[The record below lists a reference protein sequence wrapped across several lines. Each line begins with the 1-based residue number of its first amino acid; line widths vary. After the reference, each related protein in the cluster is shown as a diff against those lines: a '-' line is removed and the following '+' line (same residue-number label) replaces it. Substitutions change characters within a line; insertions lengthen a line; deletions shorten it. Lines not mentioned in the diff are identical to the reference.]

1 MESSINLS
9 SSEVQH
15 RPRLT
20 TERGPVPPV
29 LANEARLGQRKC
41 RTRASSSRSIRR
53 DSEASPARS
62 YEEARLSKFTV
73 VVQKPAPGAITYDL
87 ADGAYAIEKEALDP
101 IGARIVE
108 VDTKTEEEFIAAARD
123 ADALIGRNR
132 RITAAIIKSL
142 RQCKVIGLGSVGAD
156 TVDVDAA
163 TEAGIVVTNVP
174 DVFIDEVADHTMA
187 MFLAAHRR
195 LPLMH
200 QMTVEGRWREGRPY
214 FDTIPRL
221 YGQTLGLISFGNVA
235 KAVARRA
242 QAFGLHLISY
252 DPYVAE
258 LEMTAVG
265 VEPVTSF
272 LDLCRRSDF
281 LSMHAPLNSETRHM
295 MSEPQFKAMKRSAI
309 FVNNGRGPTVDEAA
323 LIKALQDGWIAGA
336 AVDVFETEPVDTGN
350 PLLKMD
356 NVIVTPHIA
365 SATARMAPETRRR
378 LGREIATVLQG
389 RWPRSAVNP
398 GVLPKTDLIRWQPYP
413 MGRGP
418 NR

>member
-1 MESSINLS
+1 MS
-9 SSEVQH
+9 H
-15 RPRLT
+15 F
-20 TERGPVPPV
+20 
-29 LANEARLGQRKC
+29 K
-41 RTRASSSRSIRR
+41 
-53 DSEASPARS
+53 
-62 YEEARLSKFTV
+62 V

-87 ADGAYAIEKEALDP
+87 ADGAYAIEKESLDP
-101 IGARIVE
+101 IGAEIVE
-108 VDTKTEEEFIAAARD
+108 VDAKTEEEFIAAARD
-123 ADALIGRNR
+123 ADALIARNR
-132 RITAAIIKSL
+132 RITAPIIAAL
-142 RQCKVIGLGSVGAD
+142 RKCKVIGLGSVGAD
-156 TVDVDAA
+156 TGDVDAA

-174 DVFIDEVADHTMA
+174 DVFIDEVADHTMM

-195 LPLMH
+195 LRLMH
-200 QMTVEGRWREGRPY
+200 QMTVDGRWREGRPY
-214 FDTIPRL
+214 FNTIPRL

-235 KAVARRA
+235 KAVARRCH
-242 QAFGLHLISY
+242 AFGLHVLSY

-272 LDLCRRSDF
+272 MELCRRSDF
-281 LSMHAPLNSETRHM
+281 LSMHAPLNGETRHM
-295 MSEPQFKAMKRSAI
+295 MSVPQFKTMKPTAI

-323 LIKALQDGWIAGA
+323 LIQALGEGWIAGA
-336 AVDVFETEPVDTGN
+336 ALDVFETEPVDIAN

-398 GVLPKTDLIRWQPYP
+398 GVLPKTSLIRWQPYP